1 MVDIRNNGLFLNNI
15 NQIHDKTKSFDVKPN
30 DINTNDESSFQNIL
44 SKTIEKD
51 EPLKFS
57 KHANVRLF
65 DRNLNLTKNQMDRV
79 QEGVNS
85 IRAKGVKDSLVLVD
99 DIALVV
105 SVKNNT
111 VITATNKDQSSIF
124 TNIDGAVIV

>member
-15 NQIHDKTKSFDVKPN
+15 NQIHDKTKSFEVNNNDV
-30 DINTNDESSFQNIL
+30 NTNAESSFQNIL
-44 SKTIEKD
+44 SKTIEKE

-99 DIALVV
+99 NIALVV

-111 VITATNKDQSSIF
+111 VITATDKNQSSIF